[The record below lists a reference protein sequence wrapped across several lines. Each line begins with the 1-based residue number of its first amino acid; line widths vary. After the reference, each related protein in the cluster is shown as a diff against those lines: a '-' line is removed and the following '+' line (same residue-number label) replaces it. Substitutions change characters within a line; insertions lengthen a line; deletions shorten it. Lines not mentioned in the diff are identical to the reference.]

1 MAAAVIYRMT
11 AVRSRG
17 ALESR
22 IFPFTTYPGGEYEP
36 KFSPDGSWI
45 AFIWNKENESAAHL
59 YIKSVKT
66 GELRRVTSGLR
77 AGYWGYWTLDRNSI
91 YFLEPEAS
99 GRSALERY
107 SLASGNIGLLAMIST
122 QPPFG
127 DSGLSVTRDGREF
140 LFNQVDHSSSDI
152 LLAKNFF

>member
-1 MAAAVIYRMT
+1 MT

-77 AGYWGYWTLDRNSI
+77 ANTGAT
-91 YFLEPEAS
+91 
-99 GRSALERY
+99 GRSIAIVFT
-107 SLASGNIGLLAMIST
+107 SLSRKRQAGA
-122 QPPFG
+122 
-127 DSGLSVTRDGREF
+127 
-140 LFNQVDHSSSDI
+140 HSSATRWRLETS
-152 LLAKNFF
+152 ACSP